1 MRSSNQVSVDLEAF
15 REFMKKADL
24 DEKQRRLL
32 YGFLAGE
39 MDYGGIRAV
48 SQAFAVSHVTVRKG
62 RSEIAAL
69 AVKNTEDGTAGHI
82 REPGGGRK
90 SVVEKHPELLDAL
103 EALMRA
109 DASPGREP
117 LLDWTT
123 LSLRTVEKR
132 FAGLGFYVTANT
144 IGNTLRRLGFAMD
157 GNRRMLPTPEAR
169 PDADEQFRFIRKK
182 AERFLARKDPVIS
195 LGFKAPG
202 DDVTGLSS
210 LSVAPGA
217 RQDDTARLAECV
229 ERWWEA
235 VGRGIYGRHRKLY
248 VVMGAG
254 GVPGFDVRAWR
265 SALAALADRTGL
277 EIHVSYVPAGTWR
290 WNRIAHRWI
299 CREETEGAGRKEPD
313 ELVLS
318 LIGDGEVEEDR
329 VIVYPDV
336 PAWKS
341 ACGRGAGGA
350 KGKNTAKAVPDVE
363 PLELFAGR
371 NVVVRGWKAEA

>member
-1 MRSSNQVSVDLEAF
+1 M
-15 REFMKKADL
+15 
-24 DEKQRRLL
+24 
-32 YGFLAGE
+32 
-39 MDYGGIRAV
+39 
-48 SQAFAVSHVTVRKG
+48 
-62 RSEIAAL
+62 
-69 AVKNTEDGTAGHI
+69 
-82 REPGGGRK
+82 
-90 SVVEKHPELLDAL
+90 
-103 EALMRA
+103 
-109 DASPGREP
+109 
-117 LLDWTT
+117 
-123 LSLRTVEKR
+123 
-132 FAGLGFYVTANT
+132 
-144 IGNTLRRLGFAMD
+144 
-157 GNRRMLPTPEAR
+157 
-169 PDADEQFRFIRKK
+169 
-182 AERFLARKDPVIS
+182 
-195 LGFKAPG
+195 
-202 DDVTGLSS
+202 
-210 LSVAPGA
+210 SVAPDA
-217 RQDDTARLAECV
+217 RQDATARLAECV
-229 ERWWEA
+229 ERWLEA

-363 PLELFAGR
+363 PLELFAGW

>member
-1 MRSSNQVSVDLEAF
+1 MRSSNQVTVDLEAF

-39 MDYGGIRAV
+39 MGYGGIRAV
-48 SQAFAVSHVTVRKG
+48 SQAFGVSHVTVRKG

-69 AVKNTEDGTAGHI
+69 AVKNTEDGTARRI

-229 ERWWEA
+229 ERWWE
-235 VGRGIYGRHRKLY
+235 
-248 VVMGAG
+248 
-254 GVPGFDVRAWR
+254 P
-265 SALAALADRTGL
+265 SAEAST
-277 EIHVSYVPAGTWR
+277 AGTGSFTSSWAR
-290 WNRIAHRWI
+290 A
-299 CREETEGAGRKEPD
+299 A
-313 ELVLS
+313 S
-318 LIGDGEVEEDR
+318 
-329 VIVYPDV
+329 
-336 PAWKS
+336 PAS
-341 ACGRGAGGA
+341 TCGRGEARSRRWPTEPDWRFTSPTCRPARGGGTASRTGGSAGKRPRGPGGRSLMNSSSA
-350 KGKNTAKAVPDVE
+350 SSVTARSKKTA
-363 PLELFAGR
+363 
-371 NVVVRGWKAEA
+371 

>member
-39 MDYGGIRAV
+39 MGYGGIRAV
-48 SQAFAVSHVTVRKG
+48 SQAFGVSHVTVRKG

-69 AVKNTEDGTAGHI
+69 AVKNTEDGTARRI

-90 SVVEKHPELLDAL
+90 SVVEKH
-103 EALMRA
+103 
-109 DASPGREP
+109 
-117 LLDWTT
+117 
-123 LSLRTVEKR
+123 

-182 AERFLARKDPVIS
+182 AERFLARKDPVVS

-210 LSVAPGA
+210 LSVAPDA
-217 RQDDTARLAECV
+217 RQDATARLAECV

-299 CREETEGAGRKEPD
+299 CREETEGAGRKESD

-350 KGKNTAKAVPDVE
+350 KGKNTAKAVPGVE
-363 PLELFAGR
+363 PLELFAGW

>member
-39 MDYGGIRAV
+39 MGYGGIRAV
-48 SQAFAVSHVTVRKG
+48 SQAFGVSHVTVRKG

-69 AVKNTEDGTAGHI
+69 AVKNTEDGTARRI

-210 LSVAPGA
+210 LSVAPDA
-217 RQDDTARLAECV
+217 RQDATARLAECV

-248 VVMGAG
+248 VVMGA
-254 GVPGFDVRAWR
+254 
-265 SALAALADRTGL
+265 AA
-277 EIHVSYVPAGTWR
+277 SPAST
-290 WNRIAHRWI
+290 
-299 CREETEGAGRKEPD
+299 
-313 ELVLS
+313 
-318 LIGDGEVEEDR
+318 
-329 VIVYPDV
+329 
-336 PAWKS
+336 
-341 ACGRGAGGA
+341 CGRGEARSRRWPTEPDWRFTSPTCRSARGGGTASRTGGSAGKRPRGPGGRSLMNSSSA
-350 KGKNTAKAVPDVE
+350 SSVTARSKKTA
-363 PLELFAGR
+363 
-371 NVVVRGWKAEA
+371 